1 MTPEPL
7 FFWESCGQKDR
18 HMSDIVELERR
29 LTAALDRIGLGV
41 AQLSSAAAPIDAP
54 VDAGDTAAKIA
65 ELEAKLA
72 EERAVNAQLEERVKA
87 LKERQDAQVTDVA
100 QAADATKK
108 QLVRFDREL
117 QKLRQV
123 NAELRE
129 INDKLRQVAETH
141 VSEPH
146 LINRAMQAE
155 LEALRVTRATDA
167 AEIEAIISE
176 LRPIVGGA
184 N

>member
-1 MTPEPL
+1 
-7 FFWESCGQKDR
+7 
-18 HMSDIVELERR
+18 MSDIVELERR

-41 AQLSSAAAPIDAP
+41 AQLSK
-54 VDAGDTAAKIA
+54 GDTAEAAPAAADDSGAKIA

-72 EERAVNAQLEERVKA
+72 EERSVNAQLEERVKA
-87 LKERQDAQVTDVA
+87 LKERQDAQVSDVA

-129 INDKLRQVAETH
+129 INEKLRQVAETQ

-155 LEALRVTRATDA
+155 LEALRVTRAADA
-167 AEIEAIISE
+167 VEIEAIIGE

>member
-18 HMSDIVELERR
+18 LMSDIVELERR

-41 AQLSSAAAPIDAP
+41 AQLSSAAAPI
-54 VDAGDTAAKIA
+54 DAGDTAAKIA

>member
-1 MTPEPL
+1 
-7 FFWESCGQKDR
+7 
-18 HMSDIVELERR
+18 MSEINELERR

-41 AQLSSAAAPIDAP
+41 AQLSEAEAMVTSPKTEAAPQTD
-54 VDAGDTAAKIA
+54 DSAAKIA
-65 ELEAKLA
+65 ALEATLA
-72 EERAVNAQLEERVKA
+72 EERAANVQLEGRVQA
-87 LKERQDAQVTDVA
+87 LKQRQDEQVTDVA

-129 INDKLRQVAETH
+129 INDKLRAAAETG
-141 VSEPH
+141 VSDPH

-155 LEALRVTRATDA
+155 LEALRVSRAADA
-167 AEIEAIISE
+167 AEIEAIITE
-176 LRPIVGGA
+176 LRPIVGGT

>member
-1 MTPEPL
+1 
-7 FFWESCGQKDR
+7 
-18 HMSDIVELERR
+18 MSDIVELERR

-41 AQLSSAAAPIDAP
+41 AQLSK
-54 VDAGDTAAKIA
+54 GDTAVAAPAAADDSGAKIA

-72 EERAVNAQLEERVKA
+72 EERSANAQLEERVKA
-87 LKERQDAQVTDVA
+87 LKERQDAQVSDVA

-129 INDKLRQVAETH
+129 INEKLRQVAETQ

-155 LEALRVTRATDA
+155 LEALRVTRAADA
-167 AEIEAIISE
+167 VEIEAIIGE

>member
-1 MTPEPL
+1 
-7 FFWESCGQKDR
+7 
-18 HMSDIVELERR
+18 MSEIVELERR

-41 AQLSSAAAPIDAP
+41 GQLVWQSESGAEP
-54 VDAGDTAAKIA
+54 TATHEDNSAKIA
-65 ELEAKLA
+65 DLEAKLA
-72 EERAVNAQLEERVKA
+72 EERSANAQLEERVKA

-129 INDKLRQVAETH
+129 INEKLRQVAETH

-155 LEALRVTRATDA
+155 LEALRVTRDA
-167 AEIEAIISE
+167 DAVEIEAIIGE